1 MATRRTLGA
10 AVIAGLGLAAA
21 MTAGGQ
27 ALADPVDL
35 RVVDRDTGRVLP
47 IWRHEGRLYV
57 AGRPGARYGLRV
69 SNHTGRRVLVVM
81 SVDGVNVLS
90 GETAGIDQRGYI
102 FGPYDHYDITGWRKS
117 QTEVAAF
124 TFAAQSQSYAARTGR
139 PMDVGV
145 IGIAVFDERPPPPP
159 TTIEEFAPS
168 RGRGDA
174 SREPAPVEAPK
185 PPPPLPLPPPIAPAP
200 RSAAGAASD
209 MAAPAMRSAPRDEKL
224 GTAHGAR
231 EWSVSQIE
239 SFERASSRPFF
250 TRQIEYDTYA
260 NLVAGGVI
268 PRHVAPPP
276 RHPRPFPDTP
286 DDSGYAPDPPDEG

>member
-1 MATRRTLGA
+1 MATTRRTLGA
-10 AVIAGLGLAAA
+10 AVIAGLGVAAA
-21 MTAGGQ
+21 MTAGAQ
-27 ALADPVDL
+27 AFADPVDL

-47 IWRHEGRLYV
+47 VWRHDGRLYV

-90 GETAGIDQRGYI
+90 GETASVDQRGYI

-117 QTEVAAF
+117 QSQVAAF

-145 IGIAVFDERPPPPP
+145 IGIAVFNERPPPPAPIIEELAP
-159 TTIEEFAPS
+159 TTRAP
-168 RGRGDA
+168 DA
-174 SREPAPVEAPK
+174 ARQPAPAARGFEAPK
-185 PPPPLPLPPPIAPAP
+185 PPPPAPSRAGSLAED
-200 RSAAGAASD
+200 RSASAS
-209 MAAPAMRSAPRDEKL
+209 PDEKL
-224 GTAHGAR
+224 GTGHGAR
-231 EWSVSQIE
+231 EWSVSHVE
-239 SFERASSRPFF
+239 PFERASSRPFF

-268 PRHVAPPP
+268 PRHVPPP
-276 RHPRPFPDTP
+276 RHPRPFPETP
-286 DDSGYAPDPPDEG
+286 DGGNYVPDPPEEP